1 MRNKKRINT
10 TFDNELWD
18 LLFIEFGS
26 RRVEILEELARA
38 RLFGKQSIEELEKEI
53 EEDEAELKAKKDRLN
68 EMKRVRAM
76 NDNNKALV
84 NKAMATVRKII
95 YNQRQVIGLNQ
106 IESIARI
113 NGLSFNVLKK
123 ETQKI
128 EDIQITKIYEPPRN

>member
-18 LLFIEFGS
+18 LLNIAYGS

-38 RLFGKQSIEELEKEI
+38 KLFGETSIEELEQQI
-53 EEDEAELKAKKDRLN
+53 DERETELEGMKDRLK
-68 EMKRVRAM
+68 ELKRIRAM

-84 NKAMATVRKII
+84 NKAMATIRKIL
-95 YNQRQVIGLNQ
+95 YNQRYVIGLNQ
-106 IESIARI
+106 IESVARI
-113 NGLSFNVLKK
+113 NGLSFVVLKL
-123 ETQKI
+123 ETEKI